1 MACLSTLC
9 ILLGYSKVLPHID
22 TRNGNS
28 QDAIIESKGDSA
40 LDIYQNIVAIV
51 YIQVWE
57 IIGRLTPM
65 EGD

>member
-9 ILLGYSKVLPHID
+9 ILLGYSKVVPHID
-22 TRNGNS
+22 MRNGNS
-28 QDAIIESKGDSA
+28 QDAIIESKGDNA
-40 LDIYQNIVAIV
+40 LDIYQNIVVIV
-51 YIQVWE
+51 YIQVGE